1 MGKINKYANIYDKDG
16 NLIRHVGDDGKLKN
30 YTTEELEQL
39 LDKLAEDKDENGNVK
54 DPQALNN
61 VNAMLFQ
68 YYQKYGNPHEKDFIQ
83 KLQEYQ
89 KSKSEGVTIVPKVD
103 EETVKN
109 ALSEVADESVSGTDG
124 SMKTL
129 SEEDR
134 EALYDDMK
142 KIALTER
149 ETSYEPEQYVDFE
162 EIKEVA

>member
-68 YYQKYGNPHEKDFIQ
+68 YYQKYGP
-83 KLQEYQ
+83 
-89 KSKSEGVTIVPKVD
+89 SKSLLDKLNTYKKTDTEQVTKALEEVD
-103 EETVKN
+103 TE
-109 ALSEVADESVSGTDG
+109 
-124 SMKTL
+124 MKTL
-129 SEEDR
+129 SEEDQK
-134 EALYDDMK
+134 ALYDDMRSFEDSEQ
-142 KIALTER
+142 LVER
-149 ETSYEPEQYVDFE
+149 ETEYEPEQYVQFE
-162 EIKEVA
+162 ELSDKEAA

>member
-68 YYQKYGNPHEKDFIQ
+68 YYQKHGP
-83 KLQEYQ
+83 
-89 KSKSEGVTIVPKVD
+89 SKSLLNKLSTYKKTDTEEVKESLTEVKESLTGVKEALNEVGGEVMEG
-103 EETVKN
+103 
-109 ALSEVADESVSGTDG
+109 
-124 SMKTL
+124 MKTL
-129 SEEDR
+129 SEEEK
-134 EALYDDMK
+134 EALYEDMK
-142 KIALTER
+142 KINLVER
-149 ETSYEPEQYVDFE
+149 ETDYEPEQYVQFE
-162 EIKEVA
+162 EVA